1 MATRIYLAGPITGH
15 PDHKAAFARA
25 AEAIRRGG
33 CEPVNPADLDLGPKA
48 TWHDYMSAAQ
58 GLQCSCA
65 ATYMLDG
72 WRGSTGATIEWWV
85 ARALG
90 HQIMGY
96 PR

>member
-1 MATRIYLAGPITGH
+1 MTDHLD
-15 PDHKAAFARA
+15 PD
-25 AEAIRRGG
+25 
-33 CEPVNPADLDLGPKA
+33 PSADNANLDLGPKA

-58 GLQCSCA
+58 DLQRSCV
-65 ATYMLDG
+65 ATYMLNG
-72 WRGSTGATIEWWV
+72 WTESTGATIEWWV

>member
-1 MATRIYLAGPITGH
+1 
-15 PDHKAAFARA
+15 
-25 AEAIRRGG
+25 
-33 CEPVNPADLDLGPKA
+33 
-48 TWHDYMSAAQ
+48 MSAAQ
-58 GLQCSCA
+58 GLQRSCA

-72 WRGSTGATIEWWV
+72 WTESTGATIEWWV